1 MCKRE
6 KVRPLSLHI
15 LRSLCKIALSY
26 HSSFYDIDKVCQ
38 KNFFDETWLVR
49 LLQWVHNESI
59 SWQWCVGK
67 LSTFSRSSLYSSWM
81 STWRAVERRIKCL
94 RMLFSDAFVEG
105 IFLSVKYLCS
115 SLASTSTNTPS
126 RFPLC
131 MSYVGTSTTIR
142 TIQGNCLRKSRS
154 VVPKGPCLSH
164 STRLQKLKGPPLER
178 SRTPI
183 DARER
188 ERDRCSFEFA
198 RYSINAAKLFV

>member
-1 MCKRE
+1 MISIKNVGR
-6 KVRPLSLHI
+6 I
-15 LRSLCKIALSY
+15 
-26 HSSFYDIDKVCQ
+26 SSTRLGSFGYCDDYTTKLFLGSGVLVNCRH
-38 KNFFDETWLVR
+38 FLVR
-49 LLQWVHNESI
+49 LY
-59 SWQWCVGK
+59 
-67 LSTFSRSSLYSSWM
+67 RSWM
-81 STWRAVERRIKCL
+81 STWREVERRIKCL

-105 IFLSVKYLCS
+105 IFLSAKYLCS